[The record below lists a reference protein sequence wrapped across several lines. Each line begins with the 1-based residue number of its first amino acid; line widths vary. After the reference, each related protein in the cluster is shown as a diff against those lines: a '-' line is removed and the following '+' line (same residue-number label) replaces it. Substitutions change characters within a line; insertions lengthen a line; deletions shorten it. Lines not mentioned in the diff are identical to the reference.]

1 MNMKKVIIAAALAL
15 SATPAIAQGF
25 TYYLVE
31 QWVSNGMHFCRYSNG
46 AVIAAGYS
54 ICPLS
59 IRGL

>member
-1 MNMKKVIIAAALAL
+1 MKKLIIAIAIALA
-15 SATPAIAQGF
+15 ATPAAAQGF

-31 QWVSNGMHFCRYSNG
+31 QWVSNGNRFCRYSNG

-54 ICPLS
+54 ICPLT

>member
-1 MNMKKVIIAAALAL
+1 MKKVLIAIALA
-15 SATPAIAQGF
+15 SMAAPAAAQGF

-31 QWVSNGMHFCRYSNG
+31 QWVQNGNRFCRYSNG

>member
-1 MNMKKVIIAAALAL
+1 MKKIIIAVALAV
-15 SATPAIAQGF
+15 TPAPALASGF

-31 QWVSNGMHFCRYSNG
+31 QWVNNTGMRFCRYSNG

-59 IRGL
+59 IRG